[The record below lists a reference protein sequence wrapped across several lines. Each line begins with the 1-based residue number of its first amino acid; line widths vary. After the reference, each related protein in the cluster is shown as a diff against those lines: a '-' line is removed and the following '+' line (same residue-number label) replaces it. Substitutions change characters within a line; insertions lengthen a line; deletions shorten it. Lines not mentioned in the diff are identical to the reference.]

1 MTYQAAHDDF
11 SVSRSC
17 SRGSRC
23 GFGGWLGLSSRFSD
37 SSDGSGLCSFCG
49 RATLAVATRLTAR
62 ADNLIKSLIKLSRHD
77 DLALKRGFLRL
88 GI

>member
-17 SRGSRC
+17 SRSSRC
-23 GFGGWLGLSSRFSD
+23 GFGGWLGLPSGLSD
-37 SSDGSGLCSFCG
+37 SSDGSGLCSLCG

-62 ADNLIKSLIKLSRHD
+62 VGNLIKSLVELSRHD
-77 DLALKRGFLRL
+77 DLGLKRGFFRL